1 MANVEATTMSGRV
14 RGERNDAGITVFKG
28 IPYAAAPVGELRF
41 RPPQPHPG
49 WTDVR
54 DALTIGNVGPQ
65 NGSMEAMLLG
75 ADMPPQSEDCLFLN
89 VWTPAFDPSTGSSSE
104 LSGLPSEARMSAT
117 SGSEQRSGS
126 TVSRPVMVWI
136 HGGSYVTGSGSNPW
150 YSGDALASVGDV
162 VIVNANYRIGAFGF
176 CHLGDVGGERFAGS
190 GNLGLLDQIEV
201 LRWVQDNIAHFGGDA
216 NNVTVFGES
225 AGGGAVLALLAT
237 PAATGLFHKAIVQ
250 SASIGQ
256 FRSRERAD
264 AVGRQLLDEL
274 GIPHDQAH
282 DLLDRST
289 ADILAAQATLEAWP
303 HGIDAFAP
311 TPDGVVLPDSVI
323 GTLHDG
329 SAPSHV
335 PVMIGTNLDEMRLF
349 TAFDPANAAVDE
361 EAVVKRAAEEIDH
374 DSARP
379 LVEAY
384 RNARP
389 GATWGQ
395 IASTLATEHTFHQP
409 AVRVAAA
416 RAAHGHPTW
425 MYRFTWQ
432 SPAFGGIFG
441 SSHAMEIPFVFGTL
455 VHPGAVMLT
464 GDSDDRHTVSKAMQ
478 QAWLSFARDGDP
490 GWAEY
495 STHDRATMIFDT
507 TSEVRHDPE
516 GDLRALWP

>member
-1 MANVEATTMSGRV
+1 MANVEATTVSGRV
-14 RGERNDAGITVFKG
+14 RGERNEAGITVFKG
-28 IPYAAAPVGELRF
+28 IPYAAAPIGELRF

-54 DALTIGNVGPQ
+54 DALTVGNVGPQ

-89 VWTPAFDPSTGSSSE
+89 VWTPAFAPSTE
-104 LSGLPSEARMSAT
+104 PYAVASGLPSEARMSAT
-117 SGSEQRSGS
+117 SGSEKRSS
-126 TVSRPVMVWI
+126 SASRPVMVWI

-150 YSGDALASVGDV
+150 YSGDALAADGDIV
-162 VIVNANYRIGAFGF
+162 VVTTNYRIGAFGF

-201 LRWVQDNIAHFGGDA
+201 LRWVQDNIEHFGGDA

-237 PAATGLFHKAIVQ
+237 PTATGLFHKAIVQ

-256 FRSRERAD
+256 FRSRHRAD
-264 AVGRQLLDEL
+264 AAGRELLDEL

-289 ADILAAQATLEAWP
+289 ADILAAQAKVEAWP

-311 TPDGVVLPDSVI
+311 TPDGVVLPASVI
-323 GTLHDG
+323 DVLHDG

-349 TAFDPANAAVDE
+349 TAFDPANAEVDE
-361 EAVVKRAAEEIDH
+361 ASVIERAAKEIDQ
-374 DSARP
+374 DAARQ
-379 LVEAY
+379 LAEAY
-384 RNARP
+384 RAARP
-389 GATWGQ
+389 GVSWGQ

-409 AVRVAAA
+409 AIRVAAA
-416 RAAHGHPTW
+416 RSIHGHPTW
-425 MYRFTWQ
+425 MYRFAWQ

-455 VHPGAVMLT
+455 AHPGAVMLT
-464 GDSDDRHTVSKAMQ
+464 GDGDDRHAVSKAMQ

-490 GWAEY
+490 GWSAY
-495 STHDRATMIFDT
+495 STSDRATMIFDN
-507 TSEVRHDPE
+507 TSELQHDPE
-516 GDLRALWP
+516 GHLRTLWP